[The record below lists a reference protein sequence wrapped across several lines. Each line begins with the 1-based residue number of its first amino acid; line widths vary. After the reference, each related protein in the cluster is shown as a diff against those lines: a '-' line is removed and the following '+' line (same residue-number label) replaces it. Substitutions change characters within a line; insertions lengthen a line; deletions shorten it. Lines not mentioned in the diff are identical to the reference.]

1 MRSAME
7 KLTRFNGVKRA
18 TRTRIRRCLPHIRAT
33 CRCADLDP
41 DPCLRFLGKADRRS
55 IAKTTLAETADREK
69 LDPIGR
75 EHPEFFR
82 VFDPQGDSRQN
93 ESVTLV
99 AQFVLPTVQKY
110 DGAEAQTPALSAEV
124 TNNLMNLAIELHDRE
139 MQRRD
144 RWKIVLVPMIVAIVA
159 AGATV
164 TAAIITSSR
173 HTADQ
178 QRITPLRPP
187 DEHAA

>member
-1 MRSAME
+1 VLTLIQILAYDSSA
-7 KLTRFNGVKRA
+7 R
-18 TRTRIRRCLPHIRAT
+18 RTDEA
-33 CRCADLDP
+33 
-41 DPCLRFLGKADRRS
+41 LRKQLSRKPRT
-55 IAKTTLAETADREK
+55 AKSWTQL
-69 LDPIGR
+69 GR

-110 DGAEAQTPALSAEV
+110 DSTEAQTPALSAEV